1 MTGES
6 SVSGSAKLVV
16 VYPESFPFRCTCDS
30 AKYVHVLWALS
41 AMGVQNQNLLDN
53 GLLERRCT
61 AELVFN
67 FDTYNPGTAVPVPAS
82 NLLQVL
88 VDPSDDDEFQ
98 QWRYDPL
105 PRNGTAFMM
114 RKACLFHTDG
124 LTITHKEHD
133 MELTRE
139 HTMQQHIDAFRTHEY
154 FVLYDPYSYYAWIA
168 AMLGCVPII
177 HPLANMIKRE
187 WLNSSWF
194 AGYMDYYNVEDTYGI
209 AYLGGARCST
219 RVKLSTWFATSCGR

>member
-61 AELVFN
+61 PELVFN
-67 FDTYNPGTAVPVPAS
+67 FGTYNPGTAVPVPAS

-114 RKACLFHTDG
+114 REACLFHTDG
-124 LTITHKEHD
+124 LTIMHKEHGMD
-133 MELTRE
+133 LTRDR
-139 HTMQQHIDAFRTHEY
+139 TMQQHI
-154 FVLYDPYSYYAWIA
+154 
-168 AMLGCVPII
+168 
-177 HPLANMIKRE
+177 
-187 WLNSSWF
+187 
-194 AGYMDYYNVEDTYGI
+194 
-209 AYLGGARCST
+209 GA
-219 RVKLSTWFATSCGR
+219 